1 MVRGMRCRRE
11 RAGEVR
17 GLRSQAVAPSRAV
30 ETLVCGLRVGRATRG
45 CTKQDCPKK
54 GSEEAVR
61 GLRSEGSFT
70 RAPSSENRSVV
81 HGVCGKPCRCCES
94 LHTQEV

>member
-17 GLRSQAVAPSRAV
+17 GLRIQAVAPSRAL
-30 ETLVCGLRVGRATRG
+30 EALVCGLRVGRATRV
-45 CTKQDCPKK
+45 CTKQDCQKK

-61 GLRSEGSFT
+61 GLRSEDSFT
-70 RAPSSENRSVV
+70 RAPSSENCSVV
-81 HGVCGKPCRCCES
+81 RGVCGKPCRCCDS
-94 LHTQEV
+94 VQEV